1 MSGCSYAASRIGETQ
16 EAACPSAQLPQC
28 SAFISDDPF
37 DRSGEEETM
46 NSKKISFVRNLLGVL
61 LVLSVVLTAC
71 QPAPPAPT
79 EAPKTEAPTEV
90 ATQAATEA
98 PTEAPA
104 EPAAKYNEAP
114 MLKEMVDAGKLPPV
128 EERLPENP
136 LVIPVTESTGVYGGV
151 WHRGFLGPS
160 DYNNYVRVVYDGLVR
175 FSPDG
180 SKVEPRLIE
189 SWESSDDFTTW
200 TIHMRKGAKWS
211 DGEPFTAD
219 DIMFWYEDIL
229 LNKDLTPSIPK
240 WMQNKDGSTAVVAK
254 VDDYTVTW
262 TYTNANTTLMMEL
275 ANQDGGDKSFAVFQ
289 PAHYLKQFHAKYANA
304 DELNKMVTEAE
315 FKTWAELFAT
325 RKNPAENPDR
335 PVMAAWQPAT
345 RVSDDTL
352 VLKRNPYFVGVDPE
366 GNQLPYI
373 DEIQFKFFQDTQALN
388 LAAIAGD
395 LDMQERHMI
404 MTNYPILKENELA
417 GKYRVITWS
426 TFGGSDAAITF
437 NQTYDKDPIVAELL
451 QTKDFRVALSYAI
464 DREQI
469 KESIFLGLGEAR
481 QPVPAPW
488 HPYYPG
494 DDVAHQY
501 TEFNP
506 DKANELLDGI
516 GLTKR
521 DAEGFRL
528 NKDGKPFSI
537 EISVVPNFASWPDV
551 AQLVAADWQ
560 KVGVRTIVQVRERA
574 VHFEMRDANEI
585 VTELWNEDT
594 TGFPFTGAPKFDPRT
609 QPGLAIAPLMRQWL
623 QTNGKEGVEPTAE
636 FKRIVEII
644 DTGKTVGTEEQT
656 ALAKE
661 LFTLWSDQAYEVG
674 TVGLTPLVQGV
685 VVINNNLKNVPE
697 TLGNDWPLRTPGNA
711 NPEQF
716 YFAQ

>member
-1 MSGCSYAASRIGETQ
+1 MY
-16 EAACPSAQLPQC
+16 
-28 SAFISDDPF
+28 
-37 DRSGEEETM
+37 
-46 NSKKISFVRNLLGVL
+46 SKKLLRIRPLLSVILILAVL
-61 LVLSVVLTAC
+61 LAGCQAAATPTTAPVE
-71 QPAPPAPT
+71 PAPVTEPTAAPVEPT
-79 EAPKTEAPTEV
+79 APVEAVTTYK
-90 ATQAATEA
+90 
-98 PTEAPA
+98 
-104 EPAAKYNEAP
+104 EAP
-114 MLKEMVDAGKLPPV
+114 MLADLVAKGELPPV

-136 LVIPVTESTGVYGGV
+136 LVVPVTESIGVYGGT

-160 DYNNYVRVVYDGLVR
+160 DYNNYTRVVYDALVR

-180 SKVEPRLIE
+180 STIEPRLIE

-219 DIMFWYEDIL
+219 DILFWYEDVL
-229 LNKDLTPSIPK
+229 LNTDLTPKVPK
-240 WMQNKDGSTAVVAK
+240 WMQSKDGSTAVVAK

-262 TYTNANTTLMMEL
+262 TYTNPNTTLMMEL
-275 ANQDGGDKSFAVFQ
+275 ANQDGGDKSYAVFL

-304 DELNKMVTEAE
+304 DELAKMVTDAS
-315 FKTWAELFAT
+315 FKTWGELFAT

-335 PVMAAWQPAT
+335 PVMAAWKPAT
-345 RVSDDTL
+345 RVSDEIL
-352 VLKRNPYFVGVDPE
+352 VLQRNPYYVGVDSE

-373 DEIQFKFFQDTQALN
+373 DEVQFKFFQDSQALN
-388 LAAIAGD
+388 LSAIAGE
-395 LDMQERHMI
+395 LDMQERHII
-404 MTNYPILKENELA
+404 MGNYPVFKENEAA

-437 NQTYDKDPIVAELL
+437 NQTYDKDPVVAELL
-451 QTKDFRVALSYAI
+451 QSKDFRVALSYAI
-464 DREQI
+464 DRDEI
-469 KESIFLGLGEAR
+469 KEAVFLGLGEAR

-494 DDVAHQY
+494 DDVAFKY
-501 TEFNP
+501 TEFNQ
-506 DKANELLDGI
+506 DLANQMLDAI
-516 GLTKR
+516 GLTGR
-521 DAEGFRL
+521 DADGFRT
-528 NKDGKPFSI
+528 NKDGKQFSI
-537 EISVVPNFASWPDV
+537 EISVVPNFANWPDV
-551 AQLVAADWQ
+551 AQMVAADWQ
-560 KVGVRTIVQVRERA
+560 EVGVRTIVQVRERA

-594 TGFPFTGAPKFDPRT
+594 TGFPFTGAPKFDPRS

-623 QTNGKEGVEPTAE
+623 QTSGAEGVEPTAE
-636 FKRIVEII
+636 FARIVEII
-644 DTGKTVGTEEQT
+644 DEGKTVGTEQQI

-661 LFTLWSDQAYEVG
+661 LFTLWVDQAYELG

-685 VVINNNLKNVPE
+685 VVLNNKLMNVPT

-716 YFAQ
+716 YFQP

>member
-1 MSGCSYAASRIGETQ
+1 MF
-16 EAACPSAQLPQC
+16 P
-28 SAFISDDPF
+28 
-37 DRSGEEETM
+37 
-46 NSKKISFVRNLLGVL
+46 KKLSFVRNLLGL
-61 LVLSVVLTAC
+61 IMVLSVLLSAC
-71 QPAPPAPT
+71 QATPAATIEPT
-79 EAPKTEAPTEV
+79 KQ
-90 ATQAATEA
+90 ATQAAVPTEEA
-98 PTEAPA
+98 TEAPA
-104 EPAAKYNEAP
+104 AKYKEAP
-114 MLKEMVDAGKLPPV
+114 MLKEMVDKGELSPV

-136 LVIPVTESTGVYGGV
+136 LVIPVTESVGKYGGV

-160 DYNNYVRVVYDGLVR
+160 DYNGYVRVIYDGLVR

-219 DIMFWYEDIL
+219 DIMFWYEDVL
-229 LNKDLTPSIPK
+229 LNTDLTPSVPK
-240 WMQNKDGSTAVVAK
+240 WMKSADGSTAVVAK

-262 TYTNANTTLMMEL
+262 TYASANTTLMMEL
-275 ANQDGGDKSFAVFQ
+275 ANQDGGDKSYAVFL
-289 PAHYLKQFHAKYANA
+289 PAHYLKQFHAKYADQA
-304 DELNKMVTEAE
+304 ELDKMVAEAE

-325 RKNPAENPDR
+325 RKNPGENPDR
-335 PVMAAWQPAT
+335 PVMAAWKPET
-345 RVSDDTL
+345 RVSDD
-352 VLKRNPYFVGVDPE
+352 VMVIKRNPYFVGVDPE

-395 LDMQERHMI
+395 LDMQERHII
-404 MTNYPILKENELA
+404 MTNYPVFKENEQA
-417 GKYRVITWS
+417 GKYRVLTWP

-437 NQTYDKDPIVAELL
+437 NQTYDKDPVVAELMR
-451 QTKDFRVALSYAI
+451 TKDFRVALSHAI

-469 KESIFLGLGEAR
+469 KESVFLGLGEAR

-494 DDVAHQY
+494 DEVAHKY
-501 TEFNP
+501 TEYDP
-506 DKANELLDGI
+506 DKANQLLDGL
-516 GLTKR
+516 GLTER
-521 DAEGFRL
+521 DADGFRL

-609 QPGLAIAPLMRQWL
+609 QPGIAIAPMMRKWL
-623 QTNGKEGVEPTAE
+623 QTAGAEGVEPTPE

-644 DTGKTVGTEEQT
+644 DAGKTASPEEQT

-661 LFTLWSDQAYEVG
+661 LFTLWVDQCYEIG

-685 VVINNNLKNVPE
+685 VVVNNNMKNVPD

-716 YFAQ
+716 YFDQ

>member
-1 MSGCSYAASRIGETQ
+1 MFSQKLSY
-16 EAACPSAQLPQC
+16 
-28 SAFISDDPF
+28 
-37 DRSGEEETM
+37 
-46 NSKKISFVRNLLGVL
+46 VRNLLGVL
-61 LVLSVVLTAC
+61 LVLSVLLGAC
-71 QPAPPAPT
+71 QATPPATVAPTKAPPKVAT
-79 EAPKTEAPTEV
+79 EAPV
-90 ATQAATEA
+90 ATEAATEA
-98 PTEAPA
+98 PMAG
-104 EPAAKYNEAP
+104 YNEAP
-114 MLKEMVDAGKLPPV
+114 MLKALVESGELPPV
-128 EERLPENP
+128 EERLPVNP
-136 LVIPVTESTGVYGGV
+136 LVVPVTESIGEYGGV
-151 WHRGFLGPS
+151 WRRGFLGPS

-200 TIHMRKGAKWS
+200 TIHMRAGAKWS

-219 DIMFWYEDIL
+219 DIMFWYEDVL
-229 LNKDLTPSIPK
+229 LNTDLTPSVPK

-275 ANQDGGDKSFAVFQ
+275 ANQDGGDKSYAVFL

-335 PVMAAWQPAT
+335 PVMAAWIPTT

-373 DEIQFKFFQDTQALN
+373 DEIQFKFFQDIQALN

-404 MTNYPILKENELA
+404 MSNYPVLKENELA

-437 NQTYDKDPIVAELL
+437 NQTYDKDPVVAELL
-451 QTKDFRVALSYAI
+451 QTKDFRIALSYAI
-464 DREQI
+464 DRDQI
-469 KESIFLGLGEAR
+469 KESAFLGLGEAR

-494 DDVAHQY
+494 DDVAHKY
-501 TEFNP
+501 TEFDP
-506 DKANELLDGI
+506 DKANALLDGL
-516 GLTKR
+516 GLTER
-521 DAEGFRL
+521 DADGFRL

-537 EISVVPNFASWPDV
+537 EISVVPNFANWPDV

-623 QTNGKEGVEPTAE
+623 QTNGAEGVEPTAE

-644 DTGKTVGTEEQT
+644 DTGKTVGTEEQI
-656 ALAKE
+656 ALAQE
-661 LFTLWSDQAYEVG
+661 LFTLWADQAYEIG

-685 VVINNNLKNVPE
+685 VVLNNDLKNVPE

>member
-1 MSGCSYAASRIGETQ
+1 M
-16 EAACPSAQLPQC
+16 
-28 SAFISDDPF
+28 
-37 DRSGEEETM
+37 M
-46 NSKKISFVRNLLGVL
+46 NSKKLALVRNLLGVL
-61 LVLSVVLTAC
+61 LVLSVVITAC

-79 EAPKTEAPTEV
+79 EVPETAAPTEEV

-98 PTEAPA
+98 PAETATEAA
-104 EPAAKYNEAP
+104 VTTYNEAP
-114 MLKEMVDAGKLPPV
+114 MLKELVDAGKLPPV

-136 LVIPVTESTGVYGGV
+136 LVIPVTESIGQYGGT

-200 TIHMRKGAKWS
+200 TIHMREGAKWS

-229 LNKDLTPSIPK
+229 LNTDLTPSIPK
-240 WMQNKDGSTAVVAK
+240 WMQNKDGTTAVVEK

-262 TYTNANTTLMMEL
+262 TYTNPNTTLMMEL

-289 PAHYLKQFHAKYANA
+289 PAHYLKQFHAKYAKA
-304 DELNKMVTEAE
+304 EDLDKMVAEAE

-335 PVMAAWQPAT
+335 PVMAAWKPMT

-352 VLKRNPYFVGVDPE
+352 VLERNPYFVGVDPE

-388 LAAIAGD
+388 LAAIAGE

-404 MTNYPILKENELA
+404 MGNYPVLKENELA

-437 NQTYDKDPIVAELL
+437 NQTYDKDPVVAELL

-469 KESIFLGLGEAR
+469 KEAVFLGLGEAR

-494 DDVAHQY
+494 DDVAHKY
-501 TEFNP
+501 TEFDP

-516 GLTKR
+516 GLTER
-521 DAEGFRL
+521 GADGFRL

-537 EISVVPNFASWPDV
+537 EISYVPNFANWKDV
-551 AQLVAADWQ
+551 ALLVAEDW
-560 KVGVRTIVQVRERA
+560 KAVGVNTIVQERERA

-594 TGFPFTGAPKFDPRT
+594 TGFPFTGAPKFDPRS

-623 QTNGKEGVEPTAE
+623 QTDGKEGVEPTAE
-636 FKRIVEII
+636 FKRIVEIV
-644 DTGKTVGTEEQT
+644 DTGKTVGTEEQI

-661 LFTLWSDQAYEVG
+661 LFTLWADQAYEIG

-685 VVINNNLKNVPE
+685 VVINNDMKNVPE

>member
-1 MSGCSYAASRIGETQ
+1 M
-16 EAACPSAQLPQC
+16 L
-28 SAFISDDPF
+28 
-37 DRSGEEETM
+37 
-46 NSKKISFVRNLLGVL
+46 SKKRSRVANLLGVIMIL
-61 LVLSVVLTAC
+61 AMLLTAC
-71 QPAPPAPT
+71 TPAPT
-79 EAPKTEAPTEV
+79 PTAAPEQPTS
-90 ATQAATEA
+90 
-98 PTEAPA
+98 APA
-104 EPAAKYNEAP
+104 EEAQPTAAPAEITEPTAAPAEEATEPPAEPVAKFSEAP
-114 MLKEMVDAGKLPPV
+114 MLKELVDKGELPPV
-128 EERLPENP
+128 EERLPKNP
-136 LVIPVTESTGVYGGV
+136 LVIPVVEGVGQYGGV
-151 WHRGFLGPS
+151 WRRGFLGPS
-160 DYNNYVRVVYDGLVR
+160 DYNNYVRVTYDGLVR

-200 TIHMRKGAKWS
+200 TIHMREGAKWS

-229 LNKDLTPSIPK
+229 LNTDLTPSLPK
-240 WMQNKDGSTAVVAK
+240 WMKNKDGSAAVVAK

-262 TYTNANTTLMMEL
+262 TYKEANTTLIMEL
-275 ANQDGGDKSFAVFQ
+275 ANQDGGDKNYAVFQ

-304 DELNKMVTEAE
+304 DELNKMVTNNS
-315 FKTWAELFAT
+315 FKTWGELFAT

-335 PVMAAWQPAT
+335 PVMAAWKPAT
-345 RVSDDTL
+345 RVSDEIL
-352 VLKRNPYFVGVDPE
+352 SLKRNPYFVGVDE
-366 GNQLPYI
+366 QGNQLPYI

-388 LAAIAGD
+388 LAAIAGE

-404 MTNYPILKENELA
+404 MGNYPVLKENELA

-437 NQTYDKDPIVAELL
+437 NQTYNKDPIVAELL
-451 QTKDFRVALSYAI
+451 QTKDFRIALSYAI

-469 KESIFLGLGEAR
+469 KEAVFLGLGEAR

-488 HPYYPG
+488 NPYYPG
-494 DDVAHQY
+494 DEYAKKY
-501 TEFNP
+501 TEF
-506 DKANELLDGI
+506 DQAKANEMLDAI
-516 GLTKR
+516 GLTQR
-521 DAEGFRL
+521 DSEGFRL

-537 EISVVPNFASWPDV
+537 EISVVPNFANWPDV
-551 AQLVAADWQ
+551 AQMVAANWQ
-560 KVGVRTIVQVRERA
+560 EVGVRTIVQIRERA

-623 QTNGKEGVEPTAE
+623 QTDGKEGVELTPE
-636 FKRIVEII
+636 FARIVEII
-644 DTGKTVGTEEQT
+644 DTGKTVGTEEQIK
-656 ALAKE
+656 LAQE
-661 LFTLWSDQAYEVG
+661 LFRLWVDQAYEIG

-685 VVINNNLKNVPE
+685 VVVNNNLKNVPE

>member
-1 MSGCSYAASRIGETQ
+1 MLSKNLSYV
-16 EAACPSAQLPQC
+16 
-28 SAFISDDPF
+28 
-37 DRSGEEETM
+37 
-46 NSKKISFVRNLLGVL
+46 KILLGVIL
-61 LVLSVVLTAC
+61 TLTMILSAC
-71 QPAPPAPT
+71 QAAPPA
-79 EAPKTEAPTEV
+79 AV
-90 ATQAATEA
+90 ATEPPVEE

-104 EPAAKYNEAP
+104 ATEASEATEAPEEAAAKYNEAP
-114 MLKEMVDAGKLPPV
+114 MLTELVEKGELPSV
-128 EERLPENP
+128 EERLPVNP
-136 LVIPVTESTGVYGGV
+136 LVIPVTESIGQYGGV

-175 FSPDG
+175 FAPDG
-180 SKVEPRLIE
+180 SEVQPRLIE

-200 TIHMRKGAKWS
+200 TIHMREGAKWS

-219 DIMFWYEDIL
+219 DILFWYEDVL
-229 LNKDLTPSIPK
+229 LNTDLTPSVPK

-262 TYTNANTTLMMEL
+262 TYNGPNTTLMMEL
-275 ANQDGGDKSFAVFQ
+275 ANQDGGDKSFAAFL
-289 PAHYLKQFHAKYANA
+289 PGHYLKQFHAEYANA
-304 DELNKMVTEAE
+304 DELNQMVTEAE
-315 FKTWAELFAT
+315 FTTWAELFAT

-335 PVMAAWQPAT
+335 PVMAAWKPAT
-345 RVSDDTL
+345 RVSDDIL
-352 VLKRNPYFVGVDPE
+352 VLQRNPYFVGVDPE

-395 LDMQERHMI
+395 LDLQERHMI
-404 MTNYPILKENELA
+404 MGNYPVLKENELA
-417 GKYRVITWS
+417 GKYRVITWA

-437 NQTYDKDPIVAELL
+437 NQTYDKDPVVAELL
-451 QTKDFRVALSYAI
+451 QSKDFRVALSHAI

-469 KESIFLGLGEAR
+469 KESVFLGLGEAR

-494 DDVAHQY
+494 DDVAHKY
-501 TEFNP
+501 TEFDQ
-506 DKANELLDGI
+506 DKANELLDGL
-516 GLTKR
+516 GLTER
-521 DAEGFRL
+521 DGEGFRL
-528 NKDGKPFSI
+528 NKDGMPFSI
-537 EISVVPNFASWPDV
+537 EISVVPNFANWPDV

-560 KVGVRTIVQVRERA
+560 EVGVRTIVQIRERA

-594 TGFPFTGAPKFDPRT
+594 TGFPFTGAPKFDPRS

-623 QTNGKEGVEPTAE
+623 QTNGAEGVEPTAE

-644 DTGKTVGTEEQT
+644 DTGKTVGIDEQT
-656 ALAKE
+656 ALAQE
-661 LFTLWSDQAYEVG
+661 LFTIWADQAYEIG

-685 VVINNNLKNVPE
+685 VVLNNDLKNVPE
-697 TLGNDWPLRTPGNA
+697 ALGNDWPLRTPGNA

>member
-1 MSGCSYAASRIGETQ
+1 M
-16 EAACPSAQLPQC
+16 
-28 SAFISDDPF
+28 F
-37 DRSGEEETM
+37 
-46 NSKKISFVRNLLGVL
+46 SKKLSYVRNLLGVILALAVL
-61 LVLSVVLTAC
+61 LSAC
-71 QPAPPAPT
+71 QAAPPAPT
-79 EAPKTEAPTEV
+79 EAPKTEAPVEE
-90 ATQAATEA
+90 ATAA
-98 PTEAPA
+98 PTAAP
-104 EPAAKYNEAP
+104 EETAKYNEAP
-114 MLKEMVDAGKLPPV
+114 MLKEMVDAGTLPPI

-189 SWESSDDFTTW
+189 SWESSDDFMTW
-200 TIHMRKGAKWS
+200 TIHMRAGAKWS

-219 DIMFWYEDIL
+219 DIMFWYEDVL
-229 LNKDLTPSIPK
+229 LNTDLTPSVPK
-240 WMQNKDGSTAVVAK
+240 WMQSKDGSTAVVAK

-289 PAHYLKQFHAKYANA
+289 PAHYLKQFHAKYANEE
-304 DELNKMVTEAE
+304 ELNKMVTEAE

-335 PVMAAWQPAT
+335 PVMAAWKPTT

-352 VLKRNPYFVGVDPE
+352 VLERNPYFVGVDTE

-395 LDMQERHMI
+395 LDLQERHMI

-437 NQTYDKDPIVAELL
+437 NQTYDKDPVVAELM
-451 QTKDFRVALSYAI
+451 QSKDFRVALSYAI
-464 DREQI
+464 DRDQI
-469 KESIFLGLGEAR
+469 KESVFLGLGEAR

-494 DDVAHQY
+494 DDVAHKY
-501 TEFNP
+501 TEFDP
-506 DKANELLDGI
+506 DQANALLDGL
-516 GLTKR
+516 GLTER
-521 DAEGFRL
+521 DADGFRL

-623 QTNGKEGVEPTAE
+623 QTDGAEGVEPTAE

-661 LFTLWSDQAYEVG
+661 LFTLWADQAYEIG

-685 VVINNNLKNVPE
+685 VVINNDMKNVPE

>member
-1 MSGCSYAASRIGETQ
+1 LK
-16 EAACPSAQLPQC
+16 LPD
-28 SAFISDDPF
+28 SFHNIVLFINDDPT
-37 DRSGEEETM
+37 DRPGEEETM
-46 NSKKISFVRNLLGVL
+46 FSKKLSYVRNLLGL
-61 LVLSVVLTAC
+61 ILVLSVLLGAC
-71 QPAPPAPT
+71 QTPPPPTAAPTQQEEATQAPVPT
-79 EAPKTEAPTEV
+79 EAATEV
-90 ATQAATEA
+90 
-98 PTEAPA
+98 PTAGYA
-104 EPAAKYNEAP
+104 EAP
-114 MLKEMVDAGKLPPV
+114 MLKEMVDSGDLPPV

-136 LVIPVTESTGVYGGV
+136 LVIPVTEGIGQYGGV

-200 TIHMRKGAKWS
+200 TIHMRAGAKWS

-229 LNKDLTPSIPK
+229 LNTDLTPSVPK

-262 TYTNANTTLMMEL
+262 TYASANTTLMMEL
-275 ANQDGGDKSFAVFQ
+275 ANQDGGDKSYAVFQ
-289 PAHYLKQFHAKYANA
+289 PAHYMKQFHANYANA
-304 DELNKMVTEAE
+304 DELNAMVAEAE

-335 PVMAAWQPAT
+335 PVMSAWKPET
-345 RVSDDTL
+345 RVSDDVL
-352 VLKRNPYFVGVDPE
+352 VIKRNPFFVGVDPE

-395 LDMQERHMI
+395 LDLQERHII
-404 MTNYPILKENELA
+404 MTNYPVFKENEQA
-417 GKYRVITWS
+417 GKYRIITWP

-437 NQTYDKDPIVAELL
+437 NQTYDKDPVVAELM

-469 KESIFLGLGEAR
+469 KESVFLGLGEVR

-494 DDVAHQY
+494 DEVAKKY
-501 TEFNP
+501 TEYDP
-506 DKANELLDGI
+506 DQANTLLDGL
-516 GLTKR
+516 GLTER
-521 DAEGFRL
+521 DADGFRL
-528 NKDGKPFSI
+528 SADGDPISL

-560 KVGVRTIVQVRERA
+560 EVGIRTIVQVRERA

-609 QPGLAIAPLMRQWL
+609 QPGLAIAPLMRKWL
-623 QTNGKEGVEPTAE
+623 QTSGAEGVEPTAE

-644 DTGKTVGTEEQT
+644 DTGKTVSPEEQVE
-656 ALAKE
+656 LAKE
-661 LFTLWSDQAYEVG
+661 LFTLWVDQAYEIG

-685 VVINNNLKNVPE
+685 VVVNNDMKNVPD

-716 YFAQ
+716 YFDQ